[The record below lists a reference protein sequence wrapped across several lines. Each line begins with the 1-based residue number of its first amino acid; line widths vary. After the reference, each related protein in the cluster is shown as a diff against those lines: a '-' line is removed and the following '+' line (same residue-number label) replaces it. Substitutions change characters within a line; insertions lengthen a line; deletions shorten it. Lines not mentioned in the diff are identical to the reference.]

1 MKNKTLKSNAI
12 FILGTIVFA
21 FGLLSC
27 IICNF
32 RFIIFNIIMFIGIL
46 IESYGLIFMKIRI
59 SNKNKKNKS
68 TKNNE
73 TKKKEE
79 EII

>member
-12 FILGTIVFA
+12 FILGTIIFV
-21 FGLLSC
+21 FGLLLC
-27 IICNF
+27 IIFRF

-46 IESYGLIFMKIRI
+46 VESYGLVFMKIRI
-59 SNKNKKNKS
+59 GKKNNKNKNKQEIN
-68 TKNNE
+68 KD
-73 TKKKEE
+73 